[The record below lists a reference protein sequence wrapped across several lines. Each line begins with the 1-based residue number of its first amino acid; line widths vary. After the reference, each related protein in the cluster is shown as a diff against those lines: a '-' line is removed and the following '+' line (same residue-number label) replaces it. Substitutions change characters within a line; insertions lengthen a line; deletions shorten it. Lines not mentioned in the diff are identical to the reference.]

1 MFVTRMTYESVL
13 RYRCYNVYTMQ
24 VRGYVK

>member
-13 RYRCYNVYTMQ
+13 RYRC
-24 VRGYVK
+24 